1 MKEEDNQIMPMENS
15 VNLDSETENVEK
27 YDDYEELPTM
37 EGTSFVNQ
45 VSDIQNTMTTGMS
58 MIQNITSVYGHCVE
72 LREHRREVEAK
83 TLLSLAKTVA
93 KFKIAEHA
101 MTHIFGER
109 NNALQA
115 DYKALDY
122 AISTGNKELIIAA
135 MGKIGDIVTS
145 SPLKEIEELCERFD
159 DPNDSLLDF

>member
-1 MKEEDNQIMPMENS
+1 MKEEDNQFQPIENS
-15 VNLDSETENVEK
+15 VNLDSKTEKIEQ
-27 YDDYEELPTM
+27 YDDYEELPAVK
-37 EGTSFVNQ
+37 GTSFLNQ
-45 VSDIQNTMTTGMS
+45 VSDIQNTMSMGMS
-58 MIQNITSVYGHCVE
+58 MVQNVTSVYGHCVE

-83 TLLSLAKTVA
+83 TLSSLAKTVA
-93 KFKIAEHA
+93 KFKIAKQA